1 MCQLKMISQSR
12 LCAVHTEYNVF
23 ILLRPGN
30 VNIAQLQLLDR
41 FCISGSDQQCVW
53 HIYFRYRLYASMHIQ
68 PGKNRQRQK
77 GRECQNHRYDNPFFP
92 RQPHPVLP
100 LSDLILLSLCLLL
113 HGSTSFFATFLSG
126 FTAHPVSAAH
136 TGRFSQDT
144 GLLNHSKPRS

>member
-41 FCISGSDQQCVW
+41 FASPAPISNAFGIFTFVIVSMLRCIYSQAKTGSARRAENVRITDMTTRFFCVSR
-53 HIYFRYRLYASMHIQ
+53 IL
-68 PGKNRQRQK
+68 
-77 GRECQNHRYDNPFFP
+77 CFP
-92 RQPHPVLP
+92 RLP
-100 LSDLILLSLCLLL
+100 SSCCLSVCSFMEAPPSLPR
-113 HGSTSFFATFLSG
+113 FLSG

-144 GLLNHSKPRS
+144 GLLNHSKPRP

>member
-30 VNIAQLQLLDR
+30 VNIAQLQLLDQ
-41 FCISGSDQQCVW
+41 FCISAPISNAFGILLSLSS
-53 HIYFRYRLYASMHIQ
+53 HASMHIQ

-100 LSDLILLSLCLLL
+100 PPALILLSICLLL

-144 GLLNHSKPRS
+144 GLLNHSKPRP

>member
-1 MCQLKMISQSR
+1 MCQLKMISQSW

-53 HIYFRYRLYASMHIQ
+53 HIYFRYRLHASMHIQ

-77 GRECQNHRYDNPFFP
+77 GRNARITDMTTRFFRVSRILCFPCLPSSRCLSVCSFMEAPPSLP
-92 RQPHPVLP
+92 RFCPVL
-100 LSDLILLSLCLLL
+100 LRIQFQLHILDVFPKILVC
-113 HGSTSFFATFLSG
+113 
-126 FTAHPVSAAH
+126 
-136 TGRFSQDT
+136 
-144 GLLNHSKPRS
+144 